1 MKQMLTMVMAL
12 VLCLTLLTAG
22 AEWQPTPLVYVTDP
36 ALVQELTDYAHRELA
51 RLFPGLTEEQR
62 ARFAVDTLVEY
73 EWCGGLKVG
82 MDYVSGWKMAITY
95 DDCYPMMMDFEVIRT
110 EDGTLETVW
119 VLPWDL
125 EALVNLYDSSITYE
139 EALAVGRISMGAA
152 MAAEAA
158 EFPDRAL
165 AAVDRC
171 GLAMLDPSGFVVEAA
186 FVSPLNGG
194 IKDEPAHWSLSFAL
208 PVDPAAGAN
217 WDVNPLWYQVDVNAA
232 TGAVMDETAF
242 RLFSVYQLED

>member
-1 MKQMLTMVMAL
+1 MKKLLIAL
-12 VLCLTLLTAG
+12 AALLLCLTTLTAG
-22 AEWQPTPLVYVTDP
+22 AEWWESEWYEPVPLVCVTDP
-36 ALVQELTDYAHRELA
+36 ALVQELTDYAHQELA

-62 ARFAVDTLVEY
+62 ARFVVDELLIPE
-73 EWCGGLKVG
+73 GGGDWSVW
-82 MDYVSGWKMAITY
+82 MTY
-95 DDCYPMMMDFEVIRT
+95 DGCESVCMEFEVIRT

-152 MAAEAA
+152 MAAYAA
-158 EFPDRAL
+158 EYPGSAQ

-232 TGAVMDETAF
+232 TGAVMDETTF
-242 RLFSVYQLED
+242 RLFSIYQLED